1 MKNICF
7 ITGSRAEYGLLKRLM
22 FLTKKEKDLK
32 MQLIV
37 SCMHL
42 SGKFGNTFREIKNDG
57 FKINYKAD
65 LRIKNSKV
73 DDICKY
79 VGRGVQ
85 HFSNAYKKLNP
96 DYIVLLGDRFETFS
110 AATAALIHNIPII
123 HIHGGELTESL
134 IDDAFR
140 HSITKMSS
148 YHFVA
153 NKIYKKRV
161 IQLGEDPKK
170 VFNVGGLGVD
180 NIKNTSLLS
189 KKEIEKKLKIKFLKK
204 NLIVTFHPETLTVK
218 KTQKDIKIILKEL
231 SKLKDTCIIFT
242 SSNADTN
249 GDYINFQIKKF
260 VKSKSNSYF
269 FYSLGSKN
277 YYSCLKYVDA
287 VIGNSS
293 SGLAEVPSFNKYTLN
308 LGNRQDGR
316 LKAESVIDSEIDG
329 EKIKENLKI
338 IYKKNLKTK
347 LKKVINPY
355 GNGDASKKIFKI
367 MSKLNSKKD
376 TNKKSFF
383 DIKFK

>member
-1 MKNICF
+1 
-7 ITGSRAEYGLLKRLM
+7 
-22 FLTKKEKDLK
+22 
-32 MQLIV
+32 
-37 SCMHL
+37 MHL
-42 SGKFGNTFREIKNDG
+42 SANFGNTFHEIKNDG
-57 FKINYKAD
+57 FKIDYKAD
-65 LRIKNSKV
+65 LKIKNSSV
-73 DDICKY
+73 QDICKY
-79 VGRGVQ
+79 MGKGVEQ
-85 HFSNAYKKLNP
+85 LSKAYKKLNP

-123 HIHGGELTESL
+123 HLHGGELTESL

-189 KKEIEKKLKIKFLKK
+189 KSELENRLNIKFQRK
-204 NLIVTFHPETLTVK
+204 NLMVTFHPETLAIK
-218 KTQKDIKIILKEL
+218 KTLKDIQIVLKEL
-231 SKLKDTCIIFT
+231 NKLKDTCIIFT

-260 VKSKSNSYF
+260 VKNKKDSYF
-269 FYSLGSKN
+269 FYSLGNKN

-293 SGLAEVPSFNKYTLN
+293 SGLAEVPSFNKFTLN

-316 LKAESVIDSEIDG
+316 LKAKSVINSKINGKEIR
-329 EKIKENLKI
+329 KYLKF
-338 IYKKNLKTK
+338 IYKKNSKKK
-347 LKKVINPY
+347 LKKIIIPY
-355 GNGDASKKIFKI
+355 GNGNAKRKF
-367 MSKLNSKKD
+367 LN
-376 TNKKSFF
+376 
-383 DIKFK
+383 

>member
-1 MKNICF
+1 MKKICF
-7 ITGSRAEYGLLKRLM
+7 VTGSRAEYGLLKRLI
-22 FLTKKEKDLK
+22 FLTKKEKNLRL
-32 MQLIV
+32 QLIV

-42 SGKFGNTFREIKNDG
+42 SSKFGKTINEIQKDG
-57 FKINYKAD
+57 FKINYKAN
-65 LRIKNSKV
+65 LGIKTSKIE
-73 DDICKY
+73 DICKY
-79 VGRGVQ
+79 VGKGVEQ
-85 HFSNAYKKLNP
+85 LSRAYKKLKP
-96 DYIVLLGDRFETFS
+96 DYIILLGDRFETFS

-161 IQLGEDPKK
+161 VQLGEDPRKI
-170 VFNVGGLGVD
+170 FNVGGLGVD
-180 NIKNTSLLS
+180 NIKNTTLLS
-189 KKEIEKKLKIKFLKK
+189 KKEIENELNIKFLEK
-204 NLIVTFHPETLTVK
+204 NLMVTFHPETLAVR
-218 KTQKDIKIILKEL
+218 KTQKDIKTILKEL
-231 SKLKDTCIIFT
+231 NKLQDTCIIFT

-260 VKSKSNSYF
+260 VKNKRNSYF
-269 FYSLGSKN
+269 FYSLGNKN
-277 YYSCLKYVDA
+277 YYSCLQYVDA

-293 SGLAEVPSFNKYTLN
+293 SGLAEVPSFNKFTLN

-316 LKAESVIDSEIDG
+316 LKAESVIDSEING
-329 EKIKENLKI
+329 KKIKKKLNI
-338 IYKKNLKTK
+338 IFKKNSKAK

-355 GNGDASKKIFKI
+355 GYGDASKKIFKI
-367 MSKLNSKKD
+367 INKLKNKKD

-383 DIKFK
+383 DIKF